1 MFFILRDFSEF
12 CWCHWGASMSGLLAQ
27 ALIPWDLLCLQP
39 PGYCHMGALCGWRDV
54 TRYDITWNT
63 KWKKLWQSYS
73 TYNPGIIGL
82 LCNAGF
88 VLFVVP
94 PCSLFFCVCVCVCLG
109 CVRLRLSGWHSCVVC
124 LYKLWLN
131 RTGDGAS
138 NSATKE
144 TVNVSVS
151 VKGF

>member
-88 VLFVVP
+88 VLFVSP
-94 PCSLFFCVCVCVCLG
+94 PHAVSSFVCVCVCVWDVCASVCL
-109 CVRLRLSGWHSCVVC
+109 VDTAVSCVYISCDSIERALVRQTQRQKR
-124 LYKLWLN
+124 L
-131 RTGDGAS
+131 
-138 NSATKE
+138 
-144 TVNVSVS
+144 
-151 VKGF
+151 